1 MSDRNNQRSHIL
13 SSRRRWLAR
22 FLSPA
27 LNAAAIL
34 LALRF
39 LMVPAGT
46 ALFLPFDGAA
56 LAFVLGCGLL
66 IALPLSIV
74 GLVKN
79 EGRLG
84 HIVGACLSLTPVPA
98 YMLVFWLINET
109 KHFRFQ

>member
-1 MSDRNNQRSHIL
+1 MPDHGDTSARTVSQ
-13 SSRRRWLAR
+13 RRRWFAKSLP
-22 FLSPA
+22 LA

-46 ALFLPFDGAA
+46 ALFLFLDGAA
-56 LAFVLGCGLL
+56 LVLFLGCGLL

-74 GLVKN
+74 GLIKN
-79 EGRLG
+79 EGRLWSITG
-84 HIVGACLSLTPVPA
+84 MVLSLTSVPV
-98 YMLVFWLINET
+98 YMLVFWLINQT